1 MGNTDINLCM
11 LKTGLDLKGTVMTAI
26 NPNWFLRARLKTR
39 QLLLLIAIDDE
50 RNIHRAA
57 EALCMTQPA
66 ASKQLKDLEEMLG
79 ISLFERL
86 PRGMEPTIY
95 GESMIR
101 HARMALTSLAR
112 AHEDIV
118 ALKSGLAGQVDVGS
132 VMTPAL
138 RLLPRAITR
147 VKQQVPQLRIGVQIE
162 SSNELLE
169 RLERGTLDFLLARMT
184 SFHDN
189 ANLQYEEL
197 APEPVVAVARASH
210 PLAGRKDLTLRDL
223 AQAPWITPPPGSI
236 LRQRFDQLFHNAGLE
251 PPVDVVD
258 TSEIV
263 LITSMLQMSDA
274 LNVMSADVALRYQE
288 LGLLAI
294 LPLELDCRMD
304 AFGII
309 RRRDRILS
317 PGAELLLQAIRSE
330 ATSPQ
335 PPAPLPVP
343 ALVQAMDTAF
353 DIEIA

>member
-1 MGNTDINLCM
+1 
-11 LKTGLDLKGTVMTAI
+11 MTAP

-39 QLLLLIAIDDE
+39 QLLLLIAIDEE

-66 ASKQLKDLEEMLG
+66 ASKQLKGLEDMLG

-101 HARMALTSLAR
+101 HARIALTSLAR

-118 ALKSGLAGQVDVGS
+118 ALKAGLAGSVDVGS
-132 VMTPAL
+132 IMTPAL

-147 VKQQVPQLRIGVQIE
+147 IKEQAPQLRIGVQIGA
-162 SSNELLE
+162 SNELLE
-169 RLERGTLDFLLARMT
+169 RLERGTLDFLLARLT
-184 SFHDN
+184 SPHDSV
-189 ANLQYEEL
+189 NLQYEEL
-197 APEPVVAVARASH
+197 APEPVVAVARTGH
-210 PLAGRKDLTLRDL
+210 PLAARSRLALQDL

-251 PPVDVVD
+251 PPGDVVD

-309 RRRDRILS
+309 RRRDRNLS
-317 PGAELLLQAIRSE
+317 PGAELLLQAIRRE
-330 ATSPQ
+330 AAPPLLPA
-335 PPAPLPVP
+335 PPAV
-343 ALVQAMDTAF
+343 ADAAF
-353 DIEIA
+353 DIAIA